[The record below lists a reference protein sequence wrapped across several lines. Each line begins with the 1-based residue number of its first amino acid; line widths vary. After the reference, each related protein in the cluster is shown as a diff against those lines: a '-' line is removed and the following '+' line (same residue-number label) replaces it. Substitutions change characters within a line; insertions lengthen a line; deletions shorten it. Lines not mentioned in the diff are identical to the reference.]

1 LKNISSEVYLFLEK
15 FLEEEGVTLLERE
28 NPYFQKMGFCR
39 LNMKN
44 KIFLPTS
51 LFVLEIEEKEL
62 SLFKSEISDIKRSSV
77 TISKSIIK
85 KVREDLRDLYTPRIS
100 TLVFVKRENTLFE
113 VCLSESLTLPLC
125 LSKSLNHTLCHIQY
139 YSGDQ
144 NHFLETYK
152 SMFSRI
158 KDPKYNQVADLTHLE
173 ENKGIDIEI
182 PTFYENKFLTKER

>member
-15 FLEEEGVTLLERE
+15 FLEEEDITISESE
-28 NPYFQKMGFCR
+28 NPYSQKMDFYR

-44 KIFLPTS
+44 KYFLPTS
-51 LFVLEIEEKEL
+51 LFVLEIEEKDL
-62 SLFKSEISDIKRSSV
+62 SLFKNEISDIKRSSV
-77 TISKSIIK
+77 AISKSIIK
-85 KVREDLRDLYTPRIS
+85 KIREDLRGLYTPRIS

-113 VCLSESLTLPLC
+113 VCLSESLTLPIS
-125 LSKSLNHTLCHIQY
+125 LSKALKHSLCHIQY

-144 NHFLETYK
+144 NHFMDTYK

-158 KDPKYNQVADLTHLE
+158 KDPKYNQIADLTNLE
-173 ENKGIDIEI
+173 ESKGIDIEI